1 MTNHEGHIMLWDDL
15 ARTGSDDKHGAYDR
29 LFPNNGTT
37 EADTAACF
45 ACQEASDRQKKGK
58 RTRSCIKMCPI
69 QWKGKGCLGFGAE
82 YELWTLCN
90 DPDERKR
97 LAAIIRDLPW
107 REE

>member
-1 MTNHEGHIMLWDDL
+1 MTNHEGHIKLWDEL
-15 ARTGSDDKHGAYDR
+15 ARTGSDDKYGTYDR

-37 EADTAACF
+37 EADAAACF
-45 ACQEASDRQKKGK
+45 ACQEVSDRQKKGK
-58 RTRSCIKMCPI
+58 KTRSCIKMCPI

-82 YELWTLCN
+82 YKRWTLCD
-90 DPDERKR
+90 DPEERKH